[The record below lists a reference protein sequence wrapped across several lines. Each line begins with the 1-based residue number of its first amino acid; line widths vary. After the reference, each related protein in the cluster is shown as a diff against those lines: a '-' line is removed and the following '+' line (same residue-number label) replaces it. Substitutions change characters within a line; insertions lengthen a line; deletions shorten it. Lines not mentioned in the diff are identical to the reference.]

1 MGSLFEL
8 IGRMKGI
15 GFGGNIGGR
24 MVEMGAEQRVPRP
37 YDQLRD
43 TALNRELTS

>member
-1 MGSLFEL
+1 MGSLIEL

-24 MVEMGAEQRVPRP
+24 RAGMGAGLLVPRP
-37 YDQLRD
+37 YDQLSD
-43 TALNRELTS
+43 TALDRELTS

>member
-1 MGSLFEL
+1 
-8 IGRMKGI
+8 MKGI

-24 MVEMGAEQRVPRP
+24 RAGMGAGLLVPRP
-37 YDQLRD
+37 FDQLRD